1 MGFSKLPQNC
11 SKSIFIF
18 FSFTY
23 SQIWLILVTD
33 DCQCGL
39 HKKKLAKK
47 KKKLPRMSWANNRL
61 LQSLIKILLSR

>member
-1 MGFSKLPQNC
+1 MGFGKLPQNC

-23 SQIWLILVTD
+23 SQIWLILIID

-39 HKKKLAKK
+39 QKKIGEKKKIA
-47 KKKLPRMSWANNRL
+47 S
-61 LQSLIKILLSR
+61 QVLSQQ